1 MFNIRNSACINTR
14 IMDTDV
20 NTEWRQCFMVK
31 RNFSGH
37 LSWIIYV
44 NYWGIIGRKIS
55 YSNGYGY
62 FKLLC

>member
-1 MFNIRNSACINTR
+1 
-14 IMDTDV
+14 MDTDV